1 MAVTAAV
8 AASDRRLAQAAQG
21 EEFDLSRFAPPESQA
36 VIRGRVAAD
45 RFGLGRRFELSLQVN
60 NAFAAQNRRAIGRA
74 ETAIAALP
82 GVRRVIGPAGLL
94 EITVDESGRALAAP
108 ALGGGPGDEASEAVR
123 QRLMRRSDAI
133 GWFVSRDG
141 TELRLL
147 VDTDDL
153 ESHRAAIEAAAASSG
168 LVLLSGGIPAYPL
181 WPEPDRDPRP
191 FPAWL
196 PFALMALAL
205 LPAGVAV
212 AWVARPA
219 TARALL
225 VLAASGLAASAVA
238 LPAPARGLR
247 HLGLW
252 GGLAAAGLMAAL
264 MSAGKLARRTD
275 RDAVPVSH
283 QRLSVPLTILTASVV
298 LIAAAVVLVPR
309 ISLGTQLWRQTSVF
323 FVEVSG
329 DMEEPIVLREIRRL
343 TDALRA
349 QPGVAHAWSVADLFF
364 AVPLPG
370 ETFGGIPSSR
380 RAVRAILARAR
391 DDSAVRLEL
400 APDHRGALV
409 GVRLD
414 EETGL
419 DRLRVL
425 DELEQYL
432 QREHRPALVRVD
444 MADPRVSPAS
454 RELARGIL
462 AADTQQ
468 RMLRICERSGRI
480 LGDSDVQTIELA
492 ARRAALV
499 PIVDPTRL
507 KAEISQAVRA
517 FLAQPALV
525 AAEGTGPFTS
535 VEAAA
540 ASGHGAAVRAGAV
553 ADRQRLI
560 DELGAQPFDAS
571 LVDVMGPVALF
582 WGRRRLPETMLP
594 LAAADLHRRL
604 AAVRRLHS
612 ARISFNDVLYGA
624 DLPTEGVLSE
634 EVRDATLDA
643 MGPIAAV
650 PVAPDAPGALL
661 VDAAAVGGAACDRAL
676 SIAWLPRLA
685 LGVGGL
691 AVIIGFLLLALSGT
705 AGLVWWP
712 IGFGPAAPLVVV
724 PGLAGVPIGSLYL
737 AVLAGALA
745 GGVGLAVAF
754 SPAKTNTKT
763 NTKTSAKSK
772 AWAGGRARPTG

>member
-1 MAVTAAV
+1 MAATAALGT
-8 AASDRRLAQAAQG
+8 SDRRLAQAAQG

-36 VIRGRVAAD
+36 VIRGRVAAE

-94 EITVDESGRALAAP
+94 EITLDEAGRALAAP

-153 ESHRAAIEAAAASSG
+153 ESQRAAIEAAAASSG

-196 PFALMALAL
+196 PLALMALAL

-225 VLAASGLAASAVA
+225 VLAASGLAATAVA
-238 LPAPARGLR
+238 LAAPARGLR

-252 GGLAAAGLMAAL
+252 GGLAAAGLMATL
-264 MSAGKLARRTD
+264 MSAGKLAHRTD
-275 RDAVPVSH
+275 RDAVPMSH
-283 QRLSVPLTILTASVV
+283 QRLSAPLTILTASVV
-298 LIAAAVVLVPR
+298 LIAAAVILAPR

-329 DMEEPIVLREIRRL
+329 DMEEPIVLREVRRL

-419 DRLRVL
+419 DRLQVL
-425 DELEQYL
+425 DDLERYL

-480 LGDSDVQTIELA
+480 LGDSDVQTIERA

-499 PIVDPTRL
+499 PIVDPARL

-540 ASGHGAAVRAGAV
+540 AVGPGAAGPGAV

-650 PVAPDAPGALL
+650 PVAPDAPGAFL

-676 SIAWLPRLA
+676 SNAWLPRLA

-724 PGLAGVPIGSLYL
+724 PGLAGVPVGSLYL

-763 NTKTSAKSK
+763 NTKTNARSGARP
-772 AWAGGRARPTG
+772 GGRARPTG